1 MLTTPQAAEKA
12 GISHRAI
19 CYAIEDGRLPAR
31 RIGRDWTIDEA
42 DLEGFVAG
50 REAGSR
56 HRARPLAVALGVMV
70 CVASWM
76 PSVWEGLPDER
87 RHADEIRHRC
97 P

>member
-42 DLEGFVAG
+42 DFEGFVAG
-50 REAGSR
+50 REAGTR
-56 HRARPLAVALGVMV
+56 RRARPLAVALS
-70 CVASWM
+70 AAY
-76 PSVWEGLPDER
+76 PDF
-87 RHADEIRHRC
+87 ADECQHQLHARECLHLTAGHLDQQ
-97 P
+97 